1 MIRRYMILQM
11 VAAASLTAHSVASA
25 EQPAQFVPTPMSVAP
40 PAPQLALMFV
50 LKLRLPEGRGLA
62 AQLLQA
68 GVDENDAATSA
79 RIAAG
84 HLGDGEGGCNAK
96 IEISRPVG
104 ATHFRLE
111 RIELTTDDW
120 RTIIERRQGQL
131 SLASATTLSR
141 HIPLV

>member
-1 MIRRYMILQM
+1 
-11 VAAASLTAHSVASA
+11 
-25 EQPAQFVPTPMSVAP
+25 MSVAP

-111 RIELTTDDW
+111 RIELTTDDR

-131 SLASATTLSR
+131 SLASATTLTR